1 MYSSQSQPLND
12 QYRQSDVVPL
22 WPTAEEARDLDAGHG
37 VSNRYTGIAPHESD
51 YSGLRAEQSSHASFH
66 PSDFKS
72 GPAARPSLGRR
83 ISRTLGRFFIAVLI
97 GVGSTLAWQS
107 HGDDAKEMVRTWA
120 PSLGWLVSASPP
132 KSALDGQVF
141 AAAAVTSPELVQQL
155 EPMARN
161 IAIVLFNLEQLAAKQ
176 EQMAQNIAGLQ
187 AVEQDRQKMSSPPPS
202 RAAPVPPRR
211 PPQPATQSPA
221 VQPSSVYAA
230 PSSGRSPLP
239 LR

>member
-22 WPTAEEARDLDAGHG
+22 WPTAEEARDPGADHRLSD
-37 VSNRYTGIAPHESD
+37 RYEGIAPQESD
-51 YSGLRAEQSSHASFH
+51 PSGLRAEQTSHASFH
-66 PSDFKS
+66 HSDFKS
-72 GPAARPSLGRR
+72 DPVTRPSMGRR

-97 GVGSTLAWQS
+97 GVGSALAWQS

-120 PSLGWLVSASPP
+120 PSLGWLLSASLP
-132 KSALDGQVF
+132 KSAPDSQVF
-141 AAAAVTSPELVQQL
+141 AATAVTSPELIQQL

-211 PPQPATQSPA
+211 PPQPATQSSA
-221 VQPSSVYAA
+221 AQPSSVSAA
-230 PSSGRSPLP
+230 PPSGRSPLP